1 MKSIRFPFLW
11 LILLVSFTSYG
22 QKQRDRFSPE
32 RLRQSYEH
40 IQKIDASVF
49 YEQRIYRNP
58 MVGLFEMRKIMA
70 DTSIKTYVPL
80 LQGMP
85 IGAYRMGETVEFQPL
100 QKKMRT
106 HYIKSSTFP
115 LQLQQYKF
123 DFWLQPYITAQFGN
137 FSKPVES
144 NTSIALQT
152 QILLLPGLSFNTGL
166 LVPITNQLD
175 GRPQDIR
182 PAPTYLNQFLV
193 VGKNYLSASA
203 GFFANDQ
210 YGVNVQY
217 RHADLSKPW
226 SFGLEAGL
234 TGFYYYPK
242 GGIYY
247 ERLTQLL
254 LLADVS
260 YRFAAPDVT
269 LKLSGGQFLW
279 KDQGARLEMIRQFT
293 NVALG
298 LYGTKTKNGSTVGFH
313 IAVPIPPGKI
323 LQGKNARLRMAD
335 EFRWEYTYTRGYK
348 IGERY
353 RMGYN
358 LDEKLRQFHRDY
370 LNNQYKQL
378 K

>member
-1 MKSIRFPFLW
+1 MKRNSQLVFL
-11 LILLVSFTSYG
+11 LLTLVHFTGFG
-22 QKQRDRFSPE
+22 QKNHDRFSPE
-32 RLRQSYEH
+32 KLRKSYEH
-40 IQKIDASVF
+40 IQTIDKQVF

-58 MVGLFEMRKIMA
+58 LVGLFEMNRIVT
-70 DTSIKTYVPL
+70 DTNVTTLVPL
-80 LQGMP
+80 FQGMP
-85 IGAYRMGETVEFQPL
+85 IGEYSIGAGIDF
-100 QKKMRT
+100 
-106 HYIKSSTFP
+106 KSLSKSTKEEYLKNTKFP

-123 DFWLQPYITAQFGN
+123 DFWIQPYITAQFGN

-144 NTSIALQT
+144 NTSVALQT
-152 QILLLPGLSFNTGL
+152 QILLLPGLSFNTGIL
-166 LVPITNQLD
+166 FPITSELD
-175 GRPQDIR
+175 GRPHNVR

-193 VGKNYLSASA
+193 VGKNFISATA
-203 GFFANDQ
+203 GTFANDQ

-217 RHADLSKPW
+217 RYADLSKPW
-226 SFGLEAGL
+226 SFGIEAGV

-247 ERLTQLL
+247 ENMDQLL

-260 YRFAAPDVT
+260 YRFAAPDLT
-269 LKLSGGQFLW
+269 LKLTGGQFLW
-279 KDQGARLEMIRQFT
+279 NDQGARLEMIRQFT
-293 NVALG
+293 NVELG

-313 IAVPIPPGKI
+313 IAIPIPPGKI

-358 LDEKLRQFHRDY
+358 LDQKLRQYHRDY
-370 LNNQYKQL
+370 LNNQYQNMQ
-378 K
+378 